1 MKQARQTSYQST
13 KRLVESALMVAV
25 ATALSLFTV
34 AQLPYGGSV
43 TVASMLPIILIAYRH
58 GIGWG
63 LGAGAA
69 YAVLQQLLGLSNLS
83 YFTTWQ
89 SIVAIILLDYLLAFT
104 VAGLGGVFRRVI
116 KRQSMALVCGA
127 LLASVLRYACHV
139 ISGATVWAGLSIPTE
154 AALLYSCGYNATY
167 MLPETIVLLLAAWYL
182 GSVLDFRREQPVR
195 MVSDAG
201 EKASSGWMAVIMAVG
216 AIVVAADTVLIFH
229 NLQNGETGE
238 FDFSGLAAESFA
250 DSCWLPVLVVTAVGV
265 LVIAGLLVARRHI
278 LSKAI
283 AEQASGCIKDETT
296 VQNGEISAKQ
306 ESIDQ

>member
-1 MKQARQTSYQST
+1 MKQARQKGYQST
-13 KRLVESALMVAV
+13 KRLVEAALMVAV

-69 YAVLQQLLGLSNLS
+69 YAALQQLLGISNLT

-89 SIVAIILLDYLLAFT
+89 SILAIILLDYLLAFT

-116 KRQSMALVCGA
+116 KNQGLALVSGA

-154 AALLYSCGYNATY
+154 AALLYSIGYNATY
-167 MLPETIVLLLAAWYL
+167 MLPETVVLVLAAWYI
-182 GSVLDFRREQPVR
+182 GSVLDFRREQPTRLVN
-195 MVSDAG
+195 G
-201 EKASSGWMAVIMAVG
+201 SGARSGGLMAAVLTVG
-216 AIVVAADTVLIFH
+216 TITIAADAVLMLP
-229 NLQNGETGE
+229 NLQNAESGM
-238 FDFSGLAAESFA
+238 FDFSGLAVESFVE
-250 DSCWLPVLVVTAVGV
+250 SFWLPVTIISVLGVATVTV
-265 LVIAGLLVARRHI
+265 LLTAKHCLQRADGDKK
-278 LSKAI
+278 SDNK
-283 AEQASGCIKDETT
+283 KMET
-296 VQNGEISAKQ
+296 GELENSHVKMEI
-306 ESIDQ
+306 